1 MATAVEKH
9 ISSEIFKLKLTI
21 NFTKHIIHVFTV
33 QRFWENIILPM
44 AALRRAVKKHVEQV
58 MMIVFKMMENRRNDG
73 VCDDEKF
80 HPDEYLLLG
89 ES

>member
-1 MATAVEKH
+1 M
-9 ISSEIFKLKLTI
+9 
-21 NFTKHIIHVFTV
+21 
-33 QRFWENIILPM
+33 
-44 AALRRAVKKHVEQV
+44 KKHVEQV